1 VLPFALTLFVMGA
14 MPNSLQIIGH
24 NYAHS
29 LLQLGL
35 CQSQPADDLTQL
47 CLCQVVIGLS
57 YSALHSTEL
66 PELSGT
72 QFTAPGVPDAGSE
85 V

>member
-1 VLPFALTLFVMGA
+1 
-14 MPNSLQIIGH
+14 MPNSLQVTGN

-29 LLQLGL
+29 LLQLGP
-35 CQSQPADDLTQL
+35 CQSQPVDYLTQL

-66 PELSGT
+66 PELSGA
-72 QFTAPGVPDAGSE
+72 QFIAPGVPDAGPE